1 MVTIYKDR
9 MSIIVVLRQN
19 GTNMKANMK
28 ISIHTGN
35 EVFDLPC
42 IILNP
47 PKAKGTA
54 HIKKRVTIS
63 RFILESFYKDKDK
76 SNNTSR

>member
-9 MSIIVVLRQN
+9 MRIIVALRQN

-28 ISIHTGN
+28 INIHIKN
-35 EVFDLPC
+35 EASDLPC

-47 PKAKGTA
+47 PKAKGIA

-63 RFILESFYKDKDK
+63 RFILESSYKDKDK
-76 SNNTSR
+76 SNNTNR